1 MTWEF
6 LHPGRLWWLLGL
18 LALIA
23 AYLIGQRRR
32 HRRALR
38 FSNVALL
45 DKLAPRGNWGR
56 HAVAAVQ
63 LLGLGIGVL
72 ALAQPQAEVRV
83 PKERA
88 TIIVAIDTSLSMKA
102 TDVSPSRVASAKRAA
117 KRFVQTIP
125 KKLNVGLVSFDGSAR
140 VDVTPTTD
148 RNVVIAAINA
158 LQLHEGTAIGDAVE
172 VSLDAIAR
180 VPRDAAG
187 KRAPGIIVLLSD
199 GSTTMGTPTAAA
211 GPIAKKAGV
220 PVFTIAYGTPDGVV
234 DITLPDTGETARIS
248 VPVDAAALQRLSAAT
263 GGQSFTAASASDLR
277 DVYAKLGSAI
287 GYDRELREVTWKYLA
302 AAMAVLGLSG
312 AAAAIWFQ
320 RLP

>member
-6 LHPGRLWWLLGL
+6 LHAERLWWLLGL
-18 LALIA
+18 GVLAA
-23 AYLIGQRRR
+23 AYVIGQRRR
-32 HRRALR
+32 RRRALR

-56 HAVAAVQ
+56 HVVAAAQ
-63 LLGLGIGVL
+63 LVGLGIGVL
-72 ALAQPQAEVRV
+72 ALAQPQGEVRV

-117 KRFVQTIP
+117 RQFVATIP

-148 RNVVIAAINA
+148 RRTVTSAINA

-180 VPRDAAG
+180 MPKDASG

-199 GSTTMGTPTAAA
+199 GSTTMGTPTEAA

-248 VPVDAAALQRLSAAT
+248 VPVDAVALQRLAKAT
-263 GGQSFTAASASDLR
+263 GGSSFTAASASDLR
-277 DVYAKLGSAI
+277 NVYQRLGSAV
-287 GYDRELREVTWKYLA
+287 GYDREFQDITWRYVA
-302 AAMAVLGLSG
+302 AAMAVLGLSS

>member
-18 LALIA
+18 AGLVV
-23 AYLIGQRRR
+23 AYFIGQRRR
-32 HRRALR
+32 RRRALR
-38 FSNVALL
+38 FTNVALL
-45 DKLAPRGNWGR
+45 DRITPRGGWGR
-56 HAVAAVQ
+56 HVLAAVQ

-88 TIIVAIDTSLSMKA
+88 TIIVAMDTSLSMKA
-102 TDVSPSRVASAKRAA
+102 TDVSPNRISAA
-117 KRFVQTIP
+117 KKAARQFVSTLP
-125 KKLNVGLVSFDGSAR
+125 PKLNVGLVTFDGSAR

-148 RNVVIAAINA
+148 RQTVMTAIKS
-158 LQLHEGTAIGDAVE
+158 LTLHEGTAIGDAVE

-180 VPRDAAG
+180 VPKDDTG
-187 KRAPGIIVLLSD
+187 KKAPGIIVLLSD
-199 GSTTMGTPTAAA
+199 GSTTMGTPTDAA

-220 PVFTIAYGTPDGVV
+220 PVFTIAYGTPEGVV

-248 VPVDAAALQRLSAAT
+248 VPVDAKALQGLAAAT
-263 GGQSFTAASASDLR
+263 NGQSFTAESASDLKN
-277 DVYAKLGSAI
+277 VYQQLGSAI
-287 GYDRELREVTWKYLA
+287 GYDIELQDVTWRYLA
-302 AAMAVLGLSG
+302 AAMAVLGLAS
-312 AAAAIWFQ
+312 AVTAIWFQ